1 MISCSEMFSG
11 VGCPHPTPSSPESC
25 QARTPDSTIAPTC
38 GTPKLVWGWHP
49 TFHCGVRRPCLTPGR
64 DHPAIRS
71 RKTAPWLAIVLIF
84 LFATSGVEAQNRID
98 TVKSLAGIEIQTS
111 VDRAEV
117 YVGDLITYQLTI
129 THDSTIEPVP
139 PPLGANLGAFDVKDY
154 ETDIR
159 SKLPDGRLQST
170 NKFVLSTFTTGD
182 YIIPPIPVMFTMP
195 DSSKKV
201 VLSESVPIKV
211 KSLLAE
217 GADTADIHPLKAQYE
232 FKRDMTLYYI
242 WGGVILLVLALAGT
256 LIWLRIR
263 RKKGLAM
270 PVDLRPAWEIAFERL
285 ALLKQKNYLADGEGK
300 QYYVV
305 LTEIA
310 RAYLGRMYRINVLD
324 MTTEEFLFHFKEQHL
339 PNDLYENMGRFL
351 QHADLVKFA
360 KLMPDRER
368 AETDFDFVHKLIE
381 QVRIDYLRRQAMVVD
396 AHQQQTKRDD
406 IPVAGGVAP

>member
-1 MISCSEMFSG
+1 MIYCSVM
-11 VGCPHPTPSSPESC
+11 T
-25 QARTPDSTIAPTC
+25 TC

-49 TFHCGVRRPCLTPGR
+49 GDRSVVRLL
-64 DHPAIRS
+64 I
-71 RKTAPWLAIVLIF
+71 TALVLFTAGGALAQGNV
-84 LFATSGVEAQNRID
+84 D
-98 TVKSLAGIEIQTS
+98 TVESLAGIEIQTS

-117 YVGDLITYQLTI
+117 YIGDLITYQLTI

-159 SKLPDGRLQST
+159 SRLPDGRLQST

-211 KSLLAE
+211 KSLLAQ
-217 GADTADIHPLKAQYE
+217 GADTADIRPLKAQYE
-232 FKRDMTLYYI
+232 FKRNLTPYYV
-242 WGGVILLVLALAGT
+242 WGGVILFVLALAAT

-285 ALLKQKNYLADGEGK
+285 ALLKQKDYLADGEGK
-300 QYYVV
+300 EYYVE

-310 RAYLGRMYRINVLD
+310 RDYLGQMYRINVLD
-324 MTTEEFLFHFKEQHL
+324 MTTEEFLLHFKEQQL

-368 AETDFDFVHKLIE
+368 AETDFDFVHKVIE

>member
-1 MISCSEMFSG
+1 MTKLLPCSR
-11 VGCPHPTPSSPESC
+11 HPSTPLRMTVIAALAKLFLRQP
-25 QARTPDSTIAPTC
+25 PDIY
-38 GTPKLVWGWHP
+38 
-49 TFHCGVRRPCLTPGR
+49 
-64 DHPAIRS
+64 RS
-71 RKTAPWLAIVLIF
+71 RSSVVQLLITALVLF
-84 LFATSGVEAQNRID
+84 TAGGASAQGNVD

-111 VDRAEV
+111 VDRAEI
-117 YVGDLITYQLTI
+117 YIGDLITYQLTI

-195 DSSKKV
+195 DSSKKI

-217 GADTADIHPLKAQYE
+217 GADTADIRPLKAQYE
-232 FKRDMTLYYI
+232 FKRDMTPYYI

-256 LIWLRIR
+256 LIWLKVR

-285 ALLKQKNYLADGEGK
+285 ALLKQKNYLTDNEYK
-300 QYYVV
+300 QYYFE

-310 RAYLGRMYRINVLD
+310 RGYLGRMYRINVLD
-324 MTTEEFLFHFKEQHL
+324 MTTEEFLFHFKEQQL
-339 PNDLYENMGRFL
+339 PNGLYENMGLFL

-360 KLMPDRER
+360 KLIPERER
-368 AETDFDFVHKLIE
+368 AEADFDFVHKVIE
-381 QVRIDYLRRQAMVVD
+381 QVRIDYVRRQAMMAE
-396 AHQQQTKRDD
+396 AHQPQTKRDD
-406 IPVAGGVAP
+406 IPVAGGVA